1 MPARDGMRYCRAVPD
16 SAFRI
21 PNYASRLPFPAQRII
36 PSLSHIIN
44 RIDEERQLVYA
55 ERFFSDFEDFEHKI

>member
-1 MPARDGMRYCRAVPD
+1 M
-16 SAFRI
+16 
-21 PNYASRLPFPAQRII
+21 YALYQAKLLSPFGYRKVVMFGCIMI
-36 PSLSHIIN
+36 Y